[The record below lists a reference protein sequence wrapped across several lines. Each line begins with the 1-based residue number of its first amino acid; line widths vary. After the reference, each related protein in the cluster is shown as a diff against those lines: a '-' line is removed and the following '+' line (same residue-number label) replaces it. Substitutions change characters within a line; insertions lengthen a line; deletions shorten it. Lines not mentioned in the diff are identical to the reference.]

1 MNSNWI
7 QKALSR
13 RGSLHKSLDI
23 PKEKKIP
30 MQLLNA
36 IIKAKA
42 GDTIKNPTSVGKK
55 IIKVTRRLERR
66 SILARNLKNMHS
78 KK

>member
-1 MNSNWI
+1 MKSNWI

-13 RGSLHKSLDI
+13 PGSLHKSLDI
-23 PKEKKIP
+23 PKPTKIP

-42 GDTIKNPTSVGKK
+42 GDTISNPTKIGKK
-55 IIKVTRRLERR
+55 VIKATRRLERR
-66 SILARNLKNMHS
+66 AILARNLKNMH